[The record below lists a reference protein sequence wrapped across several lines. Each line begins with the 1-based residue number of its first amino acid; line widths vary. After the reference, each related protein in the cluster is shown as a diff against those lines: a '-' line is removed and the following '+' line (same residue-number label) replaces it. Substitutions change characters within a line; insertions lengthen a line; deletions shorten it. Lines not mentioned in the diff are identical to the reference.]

1 MLYKGFYVKMTPATL
16 TRTDKDGREV
26 QCEGFTVEVFDSDA
40 EKVEIDTFSIAVGY
54 EILANDIHEAEQL
67 VKDYIEC
74 EEKEYCRMM
83 DEYYSNE

>member
-1 MLYKGFYVKMTPATL
+1 MQYKGFYVKITSAIL
-16 TRTDKDGREV
+16 NRTAKDGREV

-54 EILANDIHEAEQL
+54 EILANDICEAEQL

-83 DEYYSNE
+83 EEFYNNE